1 MNAAR
6 EGMLDDATEDCWL
19 LPSPYRDLFYPSMK
33 PTRMLWI
40 ILTIA
45 ASVYA
50 SLCLFFFVFQRSFI
64 YMPTPATPTHDVAA
78 VLEVADARLRLST
91 RPLDGPKALI
101 YFGGNA
107 EDVASTLPELAAAFP
122 DRAIYALHYRGY
134 SGSTGHP
141 AEAAMRNDAR
151 TLFQMVH
158 DRHPDVTAVGR
169 SLGSSLAIQL
179 AAEGGI
185 SRLVLI
191 APFKSILAIASRVAP
206 FLPMR
211 LLLRDPW
218 QSWRYAPRVTCPT
231 LILAASHDEI
241 VPMSDTEEL
250 FEAFRPGVATLR
262 VIDGTDHNS
271 VSGPEE
277 FWEALV
283 EKRTESS

>member
-1 MNAAR
+1 MR
-6 EGMLDDATEDCWL
+6 L
-19 LPSPYRDLFYPSMK
+19 R
-33 PTRMLWI
+33 RMLWI

-45 ASVYA
+45 VCVYA
-50 SLCLFFFVFQRSFI
+50 SVCLFFFVFQRSFI
-64 YMPTPATPTHDVAA
+64 YMPTPATPAHDTAA
-78 VLEVADARLRLST
+78 VLEVPNARLRLST
-91 RPLDGPKALI
+91 RDFDGPKALI

-107 EDVASTLPELAAAFP
+107 EDVAFTVPELATVFP

-134 SGSTGHP
+134 GGSSGQP

-151 TLFQMVH
+151 TLFRMVH
-158 DRHPDVTAVGR
+158 GLHPDVMAVGR

-191 APFKSILAIASRVAP
+191 APFESILAIASRVAP

-218 QSWRYAPRVTCPT
+218 HSWRYAPRVTCPT
-231 LILAASHDEI
+231 LILAASRDEI
-241 VPMSDTEEL
+241 VPMSDTRKL
-250 FEAFRPGVATLR
+250 FEAFQPGVAALR

-271 VSGPEE
+271 VSCPEE

-283 EKRTESS
+283 EGKSVEGKRAASPDAKL

>member
-1 MNAAR
+1 
-6 EGMLDDATEDCWL
+6 
-19 LPSPYRDLFYPSMK
+19 
-33 PTRMLWI
+33 MLWI

-45 ASVYA
+45 VCAYA
-50 SLCLFFFVFQRSFI
+50 SLCLFFFIFQRSFI
-64 YMPTPATPTHDVAA
+64 YMPTPATPAHDAAA
-78 VLEVADARLRLST
+78 VLEVPNARLRLST
-91 RPLDGPKALI
+91 REFDGPKALV

-107 EDVASTLPELAAAFP
+107 EDVASTLPELATAFP

-134 SGSTGHP
+134 SGSSGQP

-151 TLFQMVH
+151 VLFDMVH
-158 DRHPDVTAVGR
+158 ERHSDVMAVGR
-169 SLGSSLAIQL
+169 SLGSSLAIQV
-179 AAEGGI
+179 AAEGPV

-191 APFKSILAIASRVAP
+191 APFESILTIASRVAP

-241 VPMSDTEEL
+241 VPMSDTTKL
-250 FEAFRPGVATLR
+250 FEAFRSGVATLR

-277 FWEALV
+277 FWKALV
-283 EKRTESS
+283 EGR

>member
-1 MNAAR
+1 
-6 EGMLDDATEDCWL
+6 
-19 LPSPYRDLFYPSMK
+19 
-33 PTRMLWI
+33 MLWTILI
-40 ILTIA
+40 IA
-45 ASVYA
+45 VCVYGA
-50 SLCLFFFVFQRSFI
+50 ICLFFLVFQRSFI
-64 YMPTPATPTHDVAA
+64 YMPTPATSTHRSAA
-78 VLEVADARLRLST
+78 LLEVPDARLRLST
-91 RPLDGPKALI
+91 REFDGPKALI

-107 EDVASTLPELAAAFP
+107 EDVASTLPELVAAFP

-134 SGSTGHP
+134 SGSSGQP

-151 TLFQMVH
+151 ALFQLVH
-158 DRHPDVTAVGR
+158 GRHPDVMLVGR

-179 AAEGGI
+179 AAEGPV

-191 APFKSILAIASRVAP
+191 APFESILTIASRVAP

-241 VPMSDTEEL
+241 VPMSDTIKL
-250 FEAFRPGVATLR
+250 IDAFRSGVATLR

-271 VSGPEE
+271 LSSPEE
-277 FWEALV
+277 FREALV
-283 EKRTESS
+283 EGG

>member
-1 MNAAR
+1 
-6 EGMLDDATEDCWL
+6 
-19 LPSPYRDLFYPSMK
+19 
-33 PTRMLWI
+33 MLWI

-45 ASVYA
+45 VCAYA
-50 SLCLFFFVFQRSFI
+50 SLCLFFFIFQRSFI
-64 YMPTPATPTHDVAA
+64 YMPTPATPAHDAAA
-78 VLEVADARLRLST
+78 VLEVPNARLRLST
-91 RPLDGPKALI
+91 REFDGPKALV

-107 EDVASTLPELAAAFP
+107 EDVASTLPELATAFP
-122 DRAIYALHYRGY
+122 DRAIYAQHYRGY
-134 SGSTGHP
+134 SGSSGQP

-151 TLFQMVH
+151 VLFDMVH
-158 DRHPDVTAVGR
+158 DRHSDVMAVGR
-169 SLGSSLAIQL
+169 SLGSSLAIQV
-179 AAEGGI
+179 AAEGPL

-191 APFKSILAIASRVAP
+191 APFESILTIASRVAP

-218 QSWRYAPRVTCPT
+218 QSWRYAARVACPT

-241 VPMSDTEEL
+241 VPMSDTVKL
-250 FEAFRPGVATLR
+250 FEAFRSGVATLR

-283 EKRTESS
+283 EGR

>member
-1 MNAAR
+1 
-6 EGMLDDATEDCWL
+6 
-19 LPSPYRDLFYPSMK
+19 
-33 PTRMLWI
+33 MLWT

-45 ASVYA
+45 ASVYCL
-50 SLCLFFFVFQRSFI
+50 LCLFFFAFQRSFI
-64 YMPTPATPTHDVAA
+64 YMPTPATSAHDTSD
-78 VLEVADARLRLST
+78 VLKVADGRLRVST
-91 RPLDGPKALI
+91 RDLDSPKALI

-107 EDVASTLPELAAAFP
+107 EDVASTVPELVIAFP
-122 DRAIYALHYRGY
+122 DRSIYALHYRGY

-151 TLFQMVH
+151 ALFEMVH
-158 DRHPDVTAVGR
+158 GRHPDVMAVGR

-179 AAEGGI
+179 AAESPV

-191 APFKSILAIASRVAP
+191 APFESILAIAQRTAP
-206 FLPMR
+206 FLPML

-218 QSWRYAPRVTCPT
+218 QSWRFAPRVTCPT

-241 VPMSDTEEL
+241 VPMSDTKRL
-250 FEAFRPGVATLR
+250 FAAFKPDVAALR

-271 VSGPEE
+271 VSAPEE

-283 EKRTESS
+283 AGR